1 MKIFNYVP
9 LMKIPLLLFSTI
21 LIFSSAVFAQNSI
34 PAPKTF
40 NLSAGITSKD
50 YIPGIIIV
58 KIKSVSTSAIAQNSV
73 QSVADGISLKLK
85 SAKVESILNKFNS
98 PVVNTT
104 NRAVPPTQT
113 TDPSGLDRIYELKF
127 SGNSNI
133 EEVINEILQDPQ
145 VEYAEPSYIY
155 HSNYIP
161 NDPSL
166 GSQSYLN
173 LVKAPEAW
181 DIIRNASNVI
191 IGIVDTGSDM
201 DHPDLA
207 ANFYINTADPI
218 DGIDNDNDGY
228 IDNYKG
234 WDLVGLSGTNRVPDN
249 NPNVTS
255 DTTMHGVHVSGLAS
269 AVSNNGI
276 GIASIAFNAKLL
288 IVKAGADNDGSS
300 IYAGFE
306 GIKYAA
312 DHGAKIINCSWGGY
326 STSSFGL
333 DIVNYAIAKDCL
345 IISSAGNDNRST
357 PSYPASYPGV
367 ISVASVDNLDKKSS
381 FSNYGTRI
389 SISAP
394 GSSIYSTLYNNTYG
408 VFSGTSMASPIV
420 ASAAALLKA
429 YYPTYSMDQ
438 IGTLLVNS
446 ADDISAKNTSYP
458 GQLGS
463 GRLNIF
469 RALTQSLTQVIT
481 FPALIVKTYGDEDFG
496 PGATINSSL
505 PISYTSSNT
514 AVATIVSGKI
524 HIVGAGTTT
533 ITASQNGSGPYTAA
547 TPVSREL
554 IVNKAAQTITFT
566 AVPVLIRG
574 GAAATLQ
581 ATSSSGLPVSL
592 SSSDSFVGSISG
604 NTLLPVRVGKAII
617 TATQAGNANYLPAT
631 AVTQELQVTDTDGS
645 VIKVLAALS
654 PNDDGINDF
663 LTIEGIK
670 DYTTNNVTV
679 FTSNGVQVMQISNY
693 NNIDHIFTG
702 RSKNGNTLP
711 QGTYFYLVQFNIN
724 GHQQRKTGYLVLKY

>member
-1 MKIFNYVP
+1 MKIFNYVR
-9 LMKIPLLLFSTI
+9 LMRIPVLIFSAI
-21 LIFSSAVFAQNSI
+21 FIFSSAVFAQNAN
-34 PAPKTF
+34 PAAKTF
-40 NLSAGITSKD
+40 SLSPGITSKD
-50 YIPGIIIV
+50 YIPGVIIV
-58 KIKSVSTSAIAQNSV
+58 KIKARDTSVTNQNSV
-73 QSVADGISLKLK
+73 QSVAEGISLNLK
-85 SAKVESILNKFNS
+85 SAKVESILNKFNR
-98 PVVNTT
+98 PATNTVNRTALPLT
-104 NRAVPPTQT
+104 KPDAG
-113 TDPSGLDRIYELKF
+113 GLDRIYELKF

-133 EEVINEILQDPQ
+133 EQVINEILSDPQ

-155 HSNYIP
+155 RTNYIP
-161 NDPSL
+161 NDPSFAN
-166 GSQSYLN
+166 QSYLN
-173 LVKAPEAW
+173 PVKAPEAW
-181 DIIRNASNVI
+181 DIIRNASGVI

-228 IDNYKG
+228 VDNNKG

-249 NPNVTS
+249 NPTVTS

-269 AVSNNGI
+269 AVSNNGV

-288 IVKAGADNDGSS
+288 IVKAGADNDGSA

-333 DIVNYAIAKDCL
+333 DIVNYAISKDCL
-345 IISSAGNDNRST
+345 IISSAGNDNRSA
-357 PSYPASYPGV
+357 PSYPAAYPGV
-367 ISVASVDNLDKKSS
+367 ISVASVDNLDRKSS

-429 YYPTYSMDQ
+429 YYPAYKMDQ
-438 IGTLLVNS
+438 IGSLLVNS
-446 ADDISAKNTSYP
+446 ADDISAKNPNYT

-481 FPALIVKTYGDEDFG
+481 FPAIAAKTYGDADFD
-496 PGATINSSL
+496 PGATVNSSL
-505 PISYTSSNT
+505 AITYTSSNT
-514 AVATIVSGKI
+514 SVATIVNGKI

-547 TPVSREL
+547 APVSREL
-554 IVNKAAQTITFT
+554 VVNKAPQVITFT
-566 AVPVLIRG
+566 EIPVLIRG
-574 GAAATLQ
+574 GAAFALQ
-581 ATSSSGLPVSL
+581 ATSSSGLPVSF
-592 SSSDSFVGSISG
+592 SSSDPFVAAVTGSS
-604 NTLLPVRVGKAII
+604 LAPVRVGKALI
-617 TATQAGNANYLPAT
+617 TATQDGNANYLPAT
-631 AVTQELQVTDTDGS
+631 ASTQGVQVTDTDGS

-654 PNDDGINDF
+654 PNNDGINDF

-670 DYTTNNVTV
+670 DYTNNNVSV
-679 FTSNGVQVMQISNY
+679 FTSNGVQVMQINNY
-693 NNIDHIFTG
+693 NNADHVFLG
-702 RSKNGNTLP
+702 KSKNGDVLP
-711 QGTYFYLVQFNIN
+711 QGTYFYLVQFDIN
-724 GHQQRKTGYLVLKY
+724 GRQQRKAGYLVLKY